1 MDPSATT
8 MEVYKGS
15 LCARWPVLALSSLMM
30 IGSYYCYDNPSA
42 LQDYMEE
49 YFANDV
55 HKDARIQSKDEFVV
69 RPTPDPRLA
78 PRSVPP
84 DRCPPGC
91 EQKQFAWLYTVYS
104 IPNTV
109 LPFLGGFFVDKM
121 SARLMNIVFCGCILV
136 GQFIFAVGV
145 FAGSFPIMIAGRVVF
160 GLGGESLCVGQSALV
175 QQWFC
180 ESLNDHPADGGSI
193 QARAPSLP
201 PPPATAA

>member
-1 MDPSATT
+1 M
-8 MEVYKGS
+8 
-15 LCARWPVLALSSLMM
+15 
-30 IGSYYCYDNPSA
+30 
-42 LQDYMEE
+42 
-49 YFANDV
+49 
-55 HKDARIQSKDEFVV
+55 
-69 RPTPDPRLA
+69 
-78 PRSVPP
+78 
-84 DRCPPGC
+84 
-91 EQKQFAWLYTVYS
+91 
-104 IPNTV
+104 

-193 QARAPSLP
+193 HRRAPGACARGCEAERRAEAAAKGKRRP
-201 PPPATAA
+201 GHGWHAPAHSSRTTATFASAAL

>member
-1 MDPSATT
+1 MLRWSPAASRHSRKRSKTT
-8 MEVYKGS
+8 SKRHRGI
-15 LCARWPVLALSSLMM
+15 ARPEGPRGRTAK
-30 IGSYYCYDNPSA
+30 I
-42 LQDYMEE
+42 
-49 YFANDV
+49 
-55 HKDARIQSKDEFVV
+55 V
-69 RPTPDPRLA
+69 RPRPLFPGPPLA

-180 ESLNDHPADGGSI
+180 ESLNDHTPADGGSI

-201 PPPATAA
+201 PPPAAAA